1 MGRRGGRLGGS
12 CNCRDGVEG
21 GKWEGGDDDGDD
33 RNDKRGWNDETAAAA
48 GYPHLDI
55 ILFKR

>member
-1 MGRRGGRLGGS
+1 MQNVLFLEYS
-12 CNCRDGVEG
+12 FAHCRDGVEG